1 MFDYKMNIMSAMSH
15 YTEMP
20 ENWKM
25 VKLNPDILY
34 FHILSQEKI
43 STIQK
48 FYTILQFSQILKFS
62 NSQISTIHNPEH
74 FQMCAGYKTTKLTS
88 YKFLILTMCCI

>member
-1 MFDYKMNIMSAMSH
+1 MPH

-34 FHILSQEKI
+34 FHILSQEQI
-43 STIQK
+43 ATIQK
-48 FYTILQFSQILKFS
+48 
-62 NSQISTIHNPEH
+62 
-74 FQMCAGYKTTKLTS
+74 
-88 YKFLILTMCCI
+88 LIQSIFKCVQAIKQQNLRHS

>member
-1 MFDYKMNIMSAMSH
+1 MPH

-25 VKLNPDILY
+25 VESNPDILY

-48 FYTILQFSQILKFS
+48 LIQSIFKCVQAIKQQNLFIGKPTS
-62 NSQISTIHNPEH
+62 HNDHYIINMGRQRPKI
-74 FQMCAGYKTTKLTS
+74 GGN
-88 YKFLILTMCCI
+88 

>member
-1 MFDYKMNIMSAMSH
+1 MFYYKMNIMSAMSH

-34 FHILSQEKI
+34 FHILSQVQI
-43 STIQK
+43 ATIQK
-48 FYTILQFSQILKFS
+48 LIQSIFKCVQAIKQQNLQHL
-62 NSQISTIHNPEH
+62 
-74 FQMCAGYKTTKLTS
+74 
-88 YKFLILTMCCI
+88 

>member
-34 FHILSQEKI
+34 FHILSQEQI
-43 STIQK
+43 ATIQK
-48 FYTILQFSQILKFS
+48 LIQSIFKCVQAIKQQNLQHS
-62 NSQISTIHNPEH
+62 
-74 FQMCAGYKTTKLTS
+74 
-88 YKFLILTMCCI
+88 